1 MLKNILKSFTLT
13 TLTFFSL
20 QAQASWYECRSL
32 VNETYFSFDESSS
45 QQIDFRSPLILNTV
59 EGKIQNNYIMT
70 KLSDTVY
77 SADTSMTFD
86 YPCNYLGST
95 LLFDT
100 SNFQI
105 QIVVSCD
112 GSNPFVIQTEKFK
125 CKVY

>member
-1 MLKNILKSFTLT
+1 MLKNILKSAVLVI
-13 TLTFFSL
+13 LALFSL

-45 QQIDFRSPLILNTV
+45 QQIDFRSPLRLNTV
-59 EGKIQNNYIMT
+59 EGKIQNNFFMT

-77 SADTSMTFD
+77 SADTSMSFD
-86 YPCNYLGST
+86 YPCNYQGST